1 MTIRKTFAAAA
12 LAAAVAALATTFA
25 SAATGPST
33 TITSPSA
40 GQKVSL
46 RRNPYLAVA
55 GSAAFATPAAQTT
68 RFYLRRDGC
77 GTSNDNPHLS
87 VTSGT
92 DAGDGCGLVLT
103 SLVGAGGTVDQAASV
118 DYPSTDGMPLT
129 LDAGRTVTGTIDLES
144 FGITDPA
151 AAGTG
156 LLTVTVDMEAL
167 YQGNGVSIGSDSET
181 VLVTPNQSDYPVA
194 FTIQPNG
201 ALDKADLS
209 GIDLRVHVVGPYVFS
224 GFIGNSGK
232 SWVDVPSWSASFAQ
246 SVQVSLDDP
255 SFANPVPARLDGSS
269 WSVAVST
276 PAVGQHTVYARA
288 TQGFDTGAAAS
299 QTFTVT
305 K

>member
-1 MTIRKTFAAAA
+1 MRRRITAAA
-12 LAAAVAALATTFA
+12 LLASAAVLVSGAAVAAAP
-25 SAATGPST
+25 GT

-40 GQKVSL
+40 GQRISARHNAYV
-46 RRNPYLAVA
+46 AVA
-55 GSAAFATPAAQTT
+55 GSAAFTTPAQQAT

-77 GTSNDNPHLS
+77 GTANDNPHLS

-103 SLVGAGGTVDQAASV
+103 VVGVGGTVDQGAFV
-118 DYPSTDGMPLT
+118 DYPSSDGMPLT
-129 LDAGRTVTGTIDLES
+129 LDGSRSVTGTIDLES
-144 FGITDPA
+144 IAITDPL

-156 LLTVTVDMEAL
+156 LLTVTVDLEAL
-167 YQGNGVSIGSDSET
+167 YGGNGVAVGSDSET
-181 VLVTPNQSDYPVA
+181 VLVTPTQTQYPVA

-201 ALDKADLS
+201 GLDRADLS
-209 GIDLRVHVVGPYVFS
+209 GLDLRVHVSGPYAFN

-232 SWVDVPSWSASFAQ
+232 SWVDVPAWSASFDQ

-255 SFANPVPARLDGSS
+255 AFATSVPARLAGTS
-269 WSVAVST
+269 WSVAIPT
-276 PAVGQHTVYARA
+276 PAVGRHTLYARA

-299 QTFTVT
+299 QTFSVT